1 MSSAARD
8 GAARDGAARDAAA
21 RDGAARDGAARDA
34 AAAVDVVEVWSIP
47 TDQPPDVVHRL
58 YGLLGAEER
67 ERADRA
73 RDPRQ
78 GERFAV
84 ARGAVRL
91 LVAARLGTAPA
102 DLAWRYGPHGKPAP
116 VLPASAEPIRVNWS
130 GSGALALLALAV
142 GRRVGADVERLAR
155 PAVGARIARRHF
167 PPADAALV
175 LAAPTPADGADRFT
189 RLWCRREA
197 CVKVHGGRLAQGL
210 GLPLAG
216 PSPLRLADAAPLGPG
231 PLWLADV
238 PVPGPYRAAVAVD
251 ADRPFT
257 VRHRTWSA

>member
-1 MSSAARD
+1 MNTAPVVSTLHTAGSEAD
-8 GAARDGAARDAAA
+8 VIDA
-21 RDGAARDGAARDA
+21 
-34 AAAVDVVEVWSIP
+34 WSIP

-58 YGLLGAEER
+58 YGLLDPGER

-73 RDPRQ
+73 HDPVE
-78 GERFAV
+78 GGRFAV
-84 ARGAVRL
+84 VRGAVRL
-91 LVAARLGTAPA
+91 LVAERLAVAPA
-102 DLAWRYGPHGKPAP
+102 DLVWHYGPHGKPAP
-116 VLPASAEPIRVNWS
+116 VLPPAAEPLQVNWS

-142 GRRVGADVERLAR
+142 GRRVGADVEQLAR
-155 PAVGARIARRHF
+155 PGVGTRIARRHF
-167 PPADAALV
+167 PAADAALV
-175 LAAPTPADGADRFT
+175 LDAPTPADGADRFT

-238 PVPGPYRAAVAVD
+238 PVPGPFRAAVAAD
-251 ADRPFT
+251 TDRPFT
-257 VRHRTWSA
+257 VRHRTWTA